1 MLDLETDIKRFYF
14 KCSNC
19 ENTGKAVE
27 VHYKGGVNDYGG
39 FIIECNSC
47 GSESFIQIE
56 NPSDSFESRIVS
68 HNFKVVRIMD
78 FYFEEE
84 KQLIKDNYK
93 DKQARDIITI
103 NGQEE
108 MPLLKGAWKSN
119 PEFRID
125 STDAIFT
132 CPNCKKN
139 VETETY
145 RDVEANIKLINSE
158 YKGWFNWYVKGNCD
172 PQMISFNSSSKC
184 DNCNTKFDF
193 TAFTKF
199 NGRGDVYTSDKFYL
213 ANINGFKPNINGIY
227 TREQSKRFLEK
238 FVLRWSLIASKVI
251 VVSPFIGFD
260 KKLAIKTPYKF
271 LNLLE
276 WFLTLNSFEKTQV
289 LIRKTE
295 YGKIKEVIGK
305 EIFDKLNDY
314 GLLNNIIE
322 EMNSSTPR
330 YHAKFYA
337 GIIPN
342 GNNPYVEILT
352 GSYNLHEESQSME
365 NLVFISMSL
374 AEFEKQYLT
383 PLRID
388 NVSDSYK
395 NRFEILKINSK
406 GNCIFP
412 KQSDDILK

>member
-1 MLDLETDIKRFYF
+1 MLDLQTDIKRFYF

-19 ENTGKAVE
+19 ENKGEAVE
-27 VHYKGGVNDYGG
+27 VHYKGEVNDYGG

-47 GSESFIQIE
+47 GSESFIQIK

-68 HNFKVVRIMD
+68 HNFKVVRIVD

-93 DKQARDIITI
+93 DKQARDIIAI

-108 MPLLKGAWKSN
+108 MPLLKGAWKSK

-125 STDAIFT
+125 STDKIFI
-132 CPNCKKN
+132 CPNCK
-139 VETETY
+139 
-145 RDVEANIKLINSE
+145 ANIESESYNDIAKNIDSINSE
-158 YKGWFNWYVKGNCD
+158 YKNLFNYTVKRSC
-172 PQMISFNSSSKC
+172 PKIITYNSSTI
-184 DNCNTKFDF
+184 CNSCNNAFDY
-193 TAFTKF
+193 TAFAKF
-199 NGRGDVYTSDKFYL
+199 NGRGEFYASKEFYL
-213 ANINGFKPNINGIY
+213 ADNTGFNPNVNGVY

-238 FVLRWSLIASKVI
+238 FVLRWSLIASKI
-251 VVSPFIGFD
+251 IIVSPFIGFD
-260 KKLAIKTPYKF
+260 KSLAIKTPYKF

-289 LIRKTE
+289 LIRKSE

-305 EIFDKLNDY
+305 EIFEKLDGY

-330 YHAKFYA
+330 FHAKFYA
-337 GIIPN
+337 GVIPN
-342 GNNPYVEILT
+342 GENSYVEILT

-365 NLVFISMSL
+365 NLIFLRMNL
-374 AEFEKQYLT
+374 NDFEKQYLE
-383 PLRID
+383 PLRIG
-388 NVSDSYK
+388 NIPSSYK
-395 NRFEILKINSK
+395 SDFDIVKIKNNKS
-406 GNCIFP
+406 NLIFP
-412 KQSDDILK
+412 KLCDEIL